1 MIFPASSLNEHM
13 IEAYVASVAEAI
25 TKVARHFAA

>member
-1 MIFPASSLNEHM
+1 MLNEHM
-13 IEAYVASVAEAI
+13 TEAYLASVAEAI